1 MKLNKAAFA
10 SLLFALCF
18 TSLSYSQ
25 IGIGEWRSHM
35 TYSRP
40 MKAVETSDRIY
51 CAGAYG
57 LYYLQ
62 KSDNSITTLSK
73 VDGLSGVEL
82 VTIDYDPVSDFV
94 FVSYLGGAVDML
106 GPDMVVPVPF
116 VERADIL
123 GDKTVYNFTLLDG
136 LAYMATNFGV
146 VVYDIAERQIKES
159 YLNLDER
166 GNQLA
171 INDIAVFEN
180 EVYIST
186 PRGLRVGNLRD
197 NLLDFSFWQTIN
209 EAPCEHL
216 QVFEGRLIVHFSN
229 HQIQQYDGTSWEPFE
244 PMKWAM
250 VRHLDV
256 QNDHLV
262 VTTNVSIGYFDKE
275 FKYDSLA
282 TGSPSHGMR
291 DEEGVVWVCSQG
303 SGLVKFSDPAR
314 YITPNGPGGP
324 TAWDF
329 DYANGELWV
338 ASGGVDN
345 AYNPR
350 FLNNGVYKF
359 NEQKWTNFNG
369 RNTPTISSL
378 RDLHL
383 VRIDPSSQ
391 KKYVAS
397 YYAGLIEFDAENEA
411 KVWDRSN
418 TEGAVGYPVTDSSE
432 GAWILFAGMDIDDK
446 GNLWISQQYAQNQLV
461 VKGANDRWASFDLG
475 IEKRVT
481 DVMVDHLNQKWVI
494 VHLDGMYV
502 FRDGG
507 TPFKA
512 GDDSVR
518 RITQS
523 VGNGQLP
530 AADVYCMATDRE
542 GDIWIGTGDGVGVIY
557 RPDQIF
563 SGENF
568 DAQKPLIQ
576 EDGALGYLLEGQKV
590 NCITVDGANQKWF
603 GTDNGLFVTNE
614 DGDEIIY
621 RFNESNS
628 PLLSDVVRQIEIDT
642 KTGEAF
648 IATDKGIISYRAVAT
663 EGGEEHEGVYAFPNP
678 VRPGY
683 EGVISITGLVENA
696 VVKITD
702 ISGNLV
708 YETNAQGGT
717 AIWEGNTFG
726 GRSVSSGV
734 YLAFSSDR
742 DGEDTYITKI
752 MIIR

>member
-1 MKLNKAAFA
+1 
-10 SLLFALCF
+10 
-18 TSLSYSQ
+18 
-25 IGIGEWRSHM
+25 M
-35 TYSRP
+35 TYGRP
-40 MKAVETSDRIY
+40 MKAVETPDRIY

-57 LYYLQ
+57 LYFIQ
-62 KSDNSITTLSK
+62 KADNSITTLSK

-82 VTIDYDPVSDFV
+82 VTIDYDPESQFV
-94 FVSYLGGAVDML
+94 FVSYKGGAVDML
-106 GPDMVVPVPF
+106 GPDYVVPIPF
-116 VERADIL
+116 VERADVL
-123 GDKTVYNFTLLDG
+123 GDKTVYNFTIVDG
-136 LAYMATNFGV
+136 FAYMATNFGV
-146 VVYDIAERQIKES
+146 VVYDIEQRQIKES

-171 INDIAVFEN
+171 INDIAVFQN
-180 EVYIST
+180 KVYIST
-186 PRGLRVGNLRD
+186 PKGLRVGSLED
-197 NLLDFSFWQTIN
+197 NLLDFNFWQTVN
-209 EAPCEHL
+209 DASCEHM
-216 QVFEGRLIVHFSN
+216 QVFQNLLLVHYSD
-229 HQIQQYDGTSWEPFE
+229 HQIEQFDGTTWKAFE
-244 PMKWAM
+244 PMKWAK
-250 VRHLDV
+250 VRHLDI

-262 VTTNVSIGYFDKE
+262 VTTGSSIGYFDKD
-275 FKYDSLA
+275 FNYDSLT
-282 TGSPSHGMR
+282 TGSPSHGIR
-291 DEEGVVWVCSQG
+291 DEEGIVWVCSQG
-303 SGLVKFSDPAR
+303 SGLIKFSDPAR

-338 ASGGVDN
+338 ASGGVDD

-350 FLNNGVYKF
+350 FLNNGIYKF
-359 NEQKWTNFNG
+359 EEQKWTNFSG
-369 RNTPTISSL
+369 KNTPEINGL

-383 VRIDPSSQ
+383 VRVDASRQ
-391 KKYVAS
+391 RKYIAS
-397 YYAGLIEFDAENEA
+397 YYGGLVEFDADNNA

-418 TEGAVGYPVTDSSE
+418 TDGAIGYPVTDSS
-432 GAWILFAGMDIDDK
+432 ADACILFAGMDMDDK
-446 GNLWISQQYAQNQLV
+446 GNLWLSQQYTQNQLI
-461 VKGANDRWASFDLG
+461 VKGANDRWASFDIG
-475 IEKRVT
+475 VEKRVT

-494 VHLDGMYV
+494 VHLDGIYV

-512 GDDSVR
+512 GDDSVQ

-530 AADVYCMATDRE
+530 AADVYSLATDKD
-542 GDIWIGTGDGVGVIY
+542 GDIWIGTGDGVAVIY

-568 DAQKPLIQ
+568 DAQRPLIE
-576 EDGALGYLLEGQKV
+576 EDGALGHLLEGQKI

-614 DGDEIIY
+614 DGDEILY
-621 RFNESNS
+621 RFNEDNS
-628 PLLSDVVRQIEIDT
+628 PLLSNVVRQIEIDG
-642 KTGEAF
+642 KTGEVF

-663 EGGEEHEGVYAFPNP
+663 EGGEEHVGVYAFPNP

-696 VVKITD
+696 IVKITD

-708 YETNAQGGT
+708 YEANAQGGT

-726 GRSVSSGV
+726 GRAVSSGV

-742 DGEDTYITKI
+742 DGEETYITKI

>member
-1 MKLNKAAFA
+1 MNLNKAVIA

-18 TSLSYSQ
+18 TSLSFGQ
-25 IGIGEWRSHM
+25 VGIGQWRTHM
-35 TYSRP
+35 TYGRP
-40 MKAVETSDRIY
+40 MKAVETPDRIY
-51 CAGAYG
+51 VAGAYG
-57 LYYLQ
+57 LYFIQ
-62 KSDNSITTLSK
+62 KEDNSITTLSK

-82 VTIDYDPVSDFV
+82 VTLDYDPVSNFV
-94 FVSYLGGAVDML
+94 FVAYQGGAVDML
-106 GPDMVVPVPF
+106 GPDVVVPVPF

-123 GDKTVYNFTLLDG
+123 GDKTVYNFTIVDG

-146 VVYDIAERQIKES
+146 VVYDIEGRQIKES

-171 INDIAVFEN
+171 INDVAVFN
-180 EVYIST
+180 NQVFVST
-186 PRGLRVGNLRD
+186 PKGLRYGNLQD
-197 NLLDFSFWQTIN
+197 NLLDFSFWQTAN
-209 EAPCEHL
+209 SSACEHM
-216 QVFEGRLIVHFSN
+216 QVFEEKLIVHFSD
-229 HQIQQYDGTSWEPFE
+229 HTVMQFDGTNWEPFA
-244 PMKWAM
+244 PKRWSMI
-250 VRHLDV
+250 RHMDI
-256 QNDHLV
+256 QNDRLV
-262 VTTNVSIGYFDKE
+262 ITTNLSIVSYKSDFS
-275 FKYDSLA
+275 FDSLR
-282 TGSPSHGMR
+282 TGSPSHGMF
-291 DEEGVVWVCSQG
+291 DENGVFWVCSQG
-303 SGLVKFSDPAR
+303 SGFIRFSDPAR

-359 NEQKWTNFNG
+359 GEQKWTNFSN
-369 RNTPTISSL
+369 RNTPAL
-378 RDLHL
+378 DGMRDLHL
-383 VRIDPSSQ
+383 VRVDPASQ

-397 YYAGLIEFDAENEA
+397 FFAGLVEFDADNNA

-418 TEGAVGYPVTDSSE
+418 SDGAIGYPITDTSDD
-432 GAWILFAGMDIDDK
+432 AWILFAGMDLDDK
-446 GNLWISQQYAQNQLV
+446 GHLWMTQQYSENQLV
-461 VKGANDRWASFDLG
+461 VKGANDRWASFNIG
-475 IEKRVT
+475 VEKRVT

-512 GDDSVR
+512 GDDSVK
-518 RITQS
+518 RINQS

-530 AADVYCMATDRE
+530 AADVYSMATDKE
-542 GDIWIGTGDGVGVIY
+542 GDVWIGTGDGVGVIY
-557 RPDQIF
+557 RPDQVF

-568 DAQKPLIQ
+568 DAQRPLIDQ
-576 EDGALGYLLEGQKV
+576 DGALGYLLEGQKV
-590 NCITVDGANQKWF
+590 NCITIDGANQKWF

-614 DGDEIIY
+614 DGDDIIY
-621 RFNESNS
+621 RFNEDNS
-628 PLLSDVVRQIEIDT
+628 PLLSNVVRQIEIDE

-683 EGVISITGLVENA
+683 EGIISITGLVENA
-696 VVKITD
+696 IVKITD

-717 AIWEGNTFG
+717 AVWEGNTFG

-742 DGEDTYITKI
+742 DGEETFITKI